1 MIFSTIQR
9 AKIRRIKSKNG
20 RPNLKRAQTD
30 EYPARSSPAEVAEVD
45 FDEIGSMR
53 HSTIPRSFK
62 SLLSAMGSALKV
74 NKGKHS
80 RKHSTM
86 FDGGDGYTLNRE
98 ALKIFIGT
106 WNMYGKPPPQDLSPF
121 IEKPT
126 HANPSITPYLNGCEG
141 HPYHLLVIGTQE
153 CQRPISESVLF
164 PSKEE
169 WERQLVEMLSPQYV
183 LVKSETMAALHLAVF
198 VWKDCRHWI
207 KARDSAQVATGIGG
221 IIGNKGGVGISI
233 LFGTTSLLFVN
244 SHFTAHQS
252 RVSYRNYD
260 YKRIDRELKLPGYKA
275 NNESL
280 ASERF
285 DYTFWFGDLNYRVNG
300 DRQTIDRKLREGD
313 TNYLLECDQLNI
325 QRQSNLVFQGF
336 HEAPILFPPTYKF
349 DVVNQ
354 TSNSEIIDI
363 EYNRPICDFI
373 PLKNSLDSMNVYD
386 TSPKARVPSWTDRIL
401 YKSKKGEVEVPRY
414 EAVMDM
420 YGSDHKPVVGV
431 FLVYFDWKK
440 ELTKELKSCFKSGA
454 TAQTIEQQR
463 DLMLAK
469 LSKGQNTPCKMQ

>member
-1 MIFSTIQR
+1 M
-9 AKIRRIKSKNG
+9 
-20 RPNLKRAQTD
+20 
-30 EYPARSSPAEVAEVD
+30 EVD

-62 SLLSAMGSALKV
+62 SLLTAMGSALKA
-74 NKGKHS
+74 NKGKQS
-80 RKHSTM
+80 RKFSSM
-86 FDGGDGYTLNRE
+86 FDGGDEYALDRE
-98 ALKIFIGT
+98 RLKIFIGT
-106 WNMYGKPPPQDLSPF
+106 WNMYGKVGLSARLLEAPLLTHCQPPPQDLAPF
-121 IEKPT
+121 IEQPE
-126 HANPSITPYLNGCEG
+126 HANPSITPYLNCRDE

-169 WERQLVEMLSPQYV
+169 WEKQLEEVLSPQYV

-207 KARDSAQVATGIGG
+207 KARHSAQVATGIGG

-233 LFGTTSLLFVN
+233 LFGATSLLFVN

-260 YKRIDRELKLPGYKA
+260 YKRIDRELKLPGYKKA
-275 NNESL
+275 DTAPSSL

-300 DRQTIDRKLREGD
+300 DRATIDRKISEGD
-313 TNYLLECDQLNI
+313 MDYLLENDQLNI
-325 QRQSNLVFQGF
+325 QRQCLNVFQGF
-336 HEAPILFPPTYKF
+336 QEAPIHFPPTYKF
-349 DVVNQ
+349 DVPSLP
-354 TSNSEIIDI
+354 TADYSRTI
-363 EYNRPICDFI
+363 YDFI
-373 PLKNSLDSMNVYD
+373 QPNNVYD

-401 YKSKKGEVEVPRY
+401 YKARKGVVDVARY
-414 EAVMDM
+414 EAVMEM
-420 YGSDHKPVVGV
+420 YGSDHKPVVGI
-431 FLVYFDWKK
+431 FLAEFNWKK
-440 ELTKELKSCFKSGA
+440 ELAKELKSCFKSG
-454 TAQTIEQQR
+454 TIAQTIEQQR

-469 LSKGQNTPCKMQ
+469 LAKEQYAPCKMQ